1 MNIQQHLT
9 TNSLTWKEI
18 ELALFRA
25 LQNAFAELF
34 TAPHPA
40 EETASTKQMVV
51 NKAKQRVRRL
61 LPEVT
66 RNNVPYLQQSSGTPI
81 YHALS
86 ELKGW

>member
-34 TAPHPA
+34 TA
-40 EETASTKQMVV
+40 
-51 NKAKQRVRRL
+51 L
-61 LPEVT
+61 LEDID
-66 RNNVPYLQQSSGTPI
+66 RQ
-81 YHALS
+81 
-86 ELKGW
+86 